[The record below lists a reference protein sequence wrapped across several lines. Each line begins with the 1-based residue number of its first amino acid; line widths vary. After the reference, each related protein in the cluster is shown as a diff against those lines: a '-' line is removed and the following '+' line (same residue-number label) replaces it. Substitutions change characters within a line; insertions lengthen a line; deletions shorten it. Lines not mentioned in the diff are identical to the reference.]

1 MFFGNGNIKSLNSSL
16 DYIMS
21 IFHLLLVL
29 EISFQRVKFLA
40 FPLTSFRIIDNT
52 AEIQTWY
59 LLNANPHHYRYN
71 NRLTVAPIVRMEMNK
86 SNPILRHLFVPIA
99 SRQLF

>member
-21 IFHLLLVL
+21 IFQLLLVL
-29 EISFQRVKFLA
+29 EISFQRIKFLA
-40 FPLTSFRIIDNT
+40 FPLTSVRIIDNT

-71 NRLTVAPIVRMEMNK
+71 NRLTVAPVVTMETNK
-86 SNPILRHLFVPIA
+86 SNPILRHRLVCIA